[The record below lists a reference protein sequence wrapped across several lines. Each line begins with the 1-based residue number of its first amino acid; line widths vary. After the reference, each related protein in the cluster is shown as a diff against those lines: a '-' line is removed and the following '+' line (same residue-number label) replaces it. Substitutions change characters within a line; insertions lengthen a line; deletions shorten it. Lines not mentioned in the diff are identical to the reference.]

1 MLKQRGQAFKNIP
14 STMIQNAETKTVKKS
29 NTLSN
34 NTIDQ
39 VDSTPEGKI
48 TDKSYL
54 ILIRKILRFWFL
66 NHGNILE

>member
-1 MLKQRGQAFKNIP
+1 
-14 STMIQNAETKTVKKS
+14 MIQNAETKTVKKS

-54 ILIRKILRFWFL
+54 ILIRKILGFWFL